1 MNVVF
6 FIRSVI
12 TVSTLFFSLTPSAQ
26 TLYLIGGALKTC
38 SSMAT
43 KNCEKN
49 VEFSA
54 AAKTHLLFSV
64 DEMATKRFASRWPT
78 ANQKHLKRTLKLLE
92 KLPLNKALSKTDL
105 IQRVKQ
111 LDGELYRDWSNKEFY
126 FFFDMLE
133 LPLLYQHKRIPE
145 LVNTKGNNEAAST
158 EILEDIVASITKT
171 KHKKLLLVTAS
182 SRDPYE
188 SADFY
193 QGLFQDYDIDAQWLP
208 LTPALAAAINNNACK
223 NLELYRNTLNG
234 VYNREAVYP
243 DRTLSEY
250 KLCQRGIE
258 QLTRQ
263 IKSADAIMFN
273 GGDQSLTKQV
283 MYSSDTQTPY
293 PWTAALKQVPIV
305 IGTSA
310 GTAVQSGGNNV
321 FGNVPMIT
329 NGSSIEALQSGAL
342 NAAAPAQN
350 CDKHGGC
357 GKLNTDSL
365 TYDAAGG
372 LGTFSYGIL
381 DTHFSERGRSFRL
394 AVLAQQSG
402 QKFGFGVDE
411 TTALK
416 LENTTGRF
424 SVIGKEG
431 VVVITALTPQ
441 RFYYSFYPAGSEHLI
456 STLNNVAKNAQP
468 SVKIKDKGLSVSH
481 LLEENALR
489 DVVQKMCAE
498 QTKQVEASHHNL
510 PTIYITRTS
519 ESRCDKQESGMY
531 LVKNIAINWVLD

>member
-1 MNVVF
+1 MNVAF
-6 FIRSVI
+6 FTRSVI
-12 TVSTLFFSLTPSAQ
+12 TVCTLFFSLTSSAQ

-43 KNCEKN
+43 KNCEEN

-64 DEMATKRFASRWPT
+64 DEMATKRFAGSWPT
-78 ANQKHLKRTLKLLE
+78 ANKKHLKRTLKLLE
-92 KLPLNKALSKTDL
+92 NLPLNKALSKTDL
-105 IQRVKQ
+105 TQWVKQ
-111 LDGELYRDWSNKEFY
+111 LDDELYREWSNKEFY

-145 LVNTKGNNEAAST
+145 LVNTEGNSEVAST

-171 KHKKLLLVTAS
+171 KDKKLLLVTAS

-223 NLELYRNTLNG
+223 NLDFYRNTLNG
-234 VYNREAVYP
+234 IYNREAVYP

-250 KLCQRGIE
+250 KLCQRGVE

-293 PWTAALKQVPIV
+293 PWTVALKQVPIV

-310 GTAVQSGGNNV
+310 GTAVQSGGKNN

-329 NGSSIEALQSGAL
+329 NGSSIEALQNGAL

-350 CDKHGGC
+350 CDMHGGC
-357 GKLNTDSL
+357 GKLISDSL
-365 TYDAAGG
+365 TYDPAGG

-416 LENTTGRF
+416 LEKTTGRF
-424 SVIGKEG
+424 SVIGKKG
-431 VVVITALTPQ
+431 VVVVEALTPQ
-441 RFYYSFYPAGSEHLI
+441 RFYYSFHPASSKHLM
-456 STLNNVAKNAQP
+456 SALYNVAKNVQP
-468 SVKIKDKGLSVSH
+468 PLKGKDKRLLISH

-489 DVVQKMCAE
+489 DVVQKMCAD
-498 QTKQVEASHHNL
+498 QTQKVEASQQNL

-531 LVKNIAINWVLD
+531 LVKNMAINWVFD